1 MTDNHLSPETV
12 RPGMGA
18 ASALLV
24 IRGYKVVVS
33 PWLRP
38 ACRFVPTC
46 SEYAAEAVE
55 RYGVLGGLRRALGR
69 LLRCHPFHAGG
80 VDLVD

>member
-1 MTDNHLSPETV
+1 MSVVSRVGRWVVL
-12 RPGMGA
+12 GQ
-18 ASALLV
+18 
-24 IRGYKVVVS
+24 IRAYRLGVS

-46 SEYAAEAVE
+46 SEYAAESVE
-55 RYGVLGGLRRALGR
+55 RYGVRAGLWRALLR
-69 LLRCHPFHAGG
+69 LLRCHPLHAGG